1 MILEDFNY
9 DLPENQ
15 IAQKPLTQRDQSRLM
30 VLNRSTEEI
39 IHTRFSRFPE
49 YLSTGDLLIL
59 NNSRVIPARV
69 WGRSRDREI
78 EFLFLGETE
87 PGVWEVLCRP
97 AKHAREG
104 ETVNFSS
111 YTLQGTV
118 IEVLDEGKRKIR
130 FQSEK
135 VADILENIGYAPL
148 PPYIKRK
155 ENRDRMRSFDLE
167 RYQTVYAARDG
178 SIAAPTAG
186 LHFTQSLLDSILAH
200 GVQVEYLTHDVGL
213 ATFQPVRVEDIEDH
227 RMLSENFTIT
237 QETATAVN
245 SAKKEGR
252 PVTAVGTTSVR
263 ALESSMQ
270 SGGIRPGTET
280 TSLYIYP
287 GYEFRS
293 VDRLLTNFHLPKST
307 LLMLVSAFT
316 GHNFIMNAYREA
328 VRLGYRFYSYG
339 DCMFII

>member
-9 DLPENQ
+9 DLPENL
-15 IAQKPLTQRDQSRLM
+15 IAQKPLTLRDQSRLM

-39 IHTRFSRFPE
+39 IHTHFSRFPE
-49 YLSTGDLLIL
+49 YLSSGDLLIL

-87 PGVWEVLCRP
+87 PGVWKVLCRP
-97 AKHAREG
+97 AKHVREG
-104 ETVNFSS
+104 EAVNFSPA
-111 YTLQGTV
+111 LQGTV
-118 IEVLDEGKRKIR
+118 IEVLDEGQRKIR
-130 FQSEK
+130 FHSEK
-135 VADILENIGYAPL
+135 VADVLETIGYAPL

-155 ENRDRMRSFDLE
+155 ENRDRMRSIDLE

-200 GVQVEYLTHDVGL
+200 GIHVEYLTHDVGL

-227 RMLSENFTIT
+227 RILPENFTIT
-237 QETATAVN
+237 QKTAMAVN
-245 SAKKEGR
+245 SAREDGR

-263 ALESSMQ
+263 ALESSMR
-270 SGGIRPGTET
+270 SDGIRAGTET
-280 TSLYIYP
+280 TFLYIYP

-307 LLMLVSAFT
+307 LLMLVSAFA

-339 DCMFII
+339 DCMYII